1 MQTRRTKRIVTFS
14 RPFILD
20 GFDCVQPAGAYIVET
35 EEEVLGS
42 MTFSAY
48 RHMSTTI
55 KLDQPGRREY
65 FPVDPQ
71 DLKEALARDGA
82 PLILQDNFTVP
93 AWRGMDWVRRNR
105 ARHNGLH

>member
-1 MQTRRTKRIVTFS
+1 MQTRRTKRTVTFK

-20 GFDCVQPAGAYIVET
+20 GFDAPQPAGAYTVET
-35 EEEVLGS
+35 EEEVLGT

-55 KLDQPGRREY
+55 ELRQPGLREY

-71 DLKEALARDGA
+71 ELAEALARDGS
-82 PLILQDNFTVP
+82 PLLQDNFSVP

-105 ARHNGLH
+105 ARHNAIR

>member
-1 MQTRRTKRIVTFS
+1 MQTRRTKRTVTFN

-20 GFDCVQPAGAYIVET
+20 GFDAPQPAGAYMVEI
-35 EEEVLGS
+35 EEEVLGT

-55 KLDQPGRREY
+55 ELRQPGLREY

-71 DLKEALARDGA
+71 ELAEALARDGA
-82 PLILQDNFTVP
+82 PLLQDNLSVP

-105 ARHNGLH
+105 ARHNGIR

>member
-1 MQTRRTKRIVTFS
+1 MQTRRTKRTVTFN

-20 GFDCVQPAGAYIVET
+20 GFDAPQPAGAYMVEI
-35 EEEVLGS
+35 EEEVLGT

-55 KLDQPGRREY
+55 ELRQPGCREY

-71 DLKEALARDGA
+71 ELDEALARDGA
-82 PLILQDNFTVP
+82 TLLQDNLSVP

-105 ARHNGLH
+105 ARHNGIR

>member
-1 MQTRRTKRIVTFS
+1 MQTRRTKRTVTFN

-20 GFDCVQPAGAYIVET
+20 GFDAPQPAGAYMVEI
-35 EEEVLGS
+35 EEEVLGT

-55 KLDQPGRREY
+55 ELRQPGCREY

-71 DLKEALARDGA
+71 ELDEVLARDGA
-82 PLILQDNFTVP
+82 TLLQDNLSVP

-105 ARHNGLH
+105 ARHNGIR

>member
-1 MQTRRTKRIVTFS
+1 MQTRRTKRTVTFN

-20 GFDCVQPAGAYIVET
+20 GFDAPQPAGAYMVEI
-35 EEEVLGS
+35 EEEVLGT

-55 KLDQPGRREY
+55 ELRQPGCREY

-71 DLKEALARDGA
+71 ELDEALARDGA
-82 PLILQDNFTVP
+82 PLLQDNLSVP

-105 ARHNGLH
+105 ARHNGIR